1 MAKKTQTEKPDGK
14 NQEQEE
20 PLEQEIYKQS
30 EAPTAGEELYV
41 VEAGGE
47 KAELTIDQLMELARL
62 CLEMKLPDSKT
73 ETGAANGALADV
85 PELLEFVKN
94 YPDVLEFPS
103 EVEQEIISGKKPLDA
118 YRSYENEQLRRKLR
132 ALEQKEA
139 NKRGSIGSAKGD
151 AGLDG
156 GLDELMAVYNSV
168 FR

>member
-1 MAKKTQTEKPDGK
+1 MAKTKQATKPDDK
-14 NQEQEE
+14 NQGPLDLLDQGIFEE
-20 PLEQEIYKQS
+20 AEHPETE
-30 EAPTAGEELYV
+30 EELYV

-47 KAELTIDQLMELARL
+47 KAELAIDQLIELARL
-62 CLEMKLPDSKT
+62 CLNMKLPDGRT
-73 ETGAANGALADV
+73 ETGAAKGELADV

-132 ALEQKEA
+132 ALEQKET
-139 NKRGSIGSAKGD
+139 NKRSSIGSARGD

>member
-1 MAKKTQTEKPDGK
+1 MAKKTQATKPEGT
-14 NQEQEE
+14 NQE
-20 PLEQEIYKQS
+20 PADILGKEII
-30 EAPTAGEELYV
+30 ERDEHPAAGEGLYV

-47 KAELTIDQLMELARL
+47 KAELTVDQLIELARL
-62 CLEMKLPDSKT
+62 CLNMKLPDGRT
-73 ETGAANGALADV
+73 ETGAAKGELADV

-132 ALEQKEA
+132 ALEQKET
-139 NKRGSIGSAKGD
+139 NKRSSIGSARGD